1 MQYKINLN
9 TFDKV
14 KKFSSEITNI
24 TSDAMIRTEDRKYAI
39 DARSI
44 MAIFSLDL
52 SRNLILEIAGDEN
65 LFIDRLNEL
74 DILLCEVNQ

>member
-14 KKFSSEITNI
+14 KKFSSEITNT
-24 TSDAMIRTEDRKYAI
+24 TSDIMIRTEDRKYAI

-74 DILLCEVNQ
+74 DILLCEVN